1 MSDPVEQ
8 LIERLRD
15 VEYRFTNAVCNDLR
29 IEAAD
34 ALARLKIRIDGYQ
47 ASRDYAIDVLAN
59 ALSVEPD
66 KIRAVEYYVTQ
77 ASELIARQREEI
89 ADARSDVARLHKN
102 KMGLLDANISLRR
115 ENEGLRAD
123 AERWRNLRRRVS
135 GFANSMSGSR
145 ENGEWRM
152 TTPDTTPEALQDF
165 CAALKRKPDAL
176 RKGQFAMN
184 LLSARRPDLYDR
196 LMQEDR
202 ELDPFYS
209 DDRLPA
215 FFDWLRENWNG

>member
-1 MSDPVEQ
+1 
-8 LIERLRD
+8 
-15 VEYRFTNAVCNDLR
+15 
-29 IEAAD
+29 
-34 ALARLKIRIDGYQ
+34 
-47 ASRDYAIDVLAN
+47 
-59 ALSVEPD
+59 
-66 KIRAVEYYVTQ
+66 
-77 ASELIARQREEI
+77 
-89 ADARSDVARLHKN
+89 
-102 KMGLLDANISLRR
+102 
-115 ENEGLRAD
+115 
-123 AERWRNLRRRVS
+123 
-135 GFANSMSGSR
+135 
-145 ENGEWRM
+145 M